1 MKFLKKVGSVLANG
15 FRKLK
20 PNKMHLIAF
29 ALGALSVAAFA
40 PLNLSPLMLLSL
52 GGLFYLWQQSPS
64 AADGAKTGFYFGL
77 GIFGFGLSWL
87 FKSMYAFS
95 EVLLPISVLLT
106 LGWVVYH
113 TLFLTAAGYFAV
125 RLRRSHTLA
134 LIGLFPVLWVL
145 FELLRGSLF
154 GGYPF
159 LLAGVSHLGS
169 WLDGYAPVF
178 GVWGMSWA
186 VAVTAGALVLLY
198 VKRSWVLSSV
208 LICLLWSV
216 GGLLQQVDWV
226 KPLDKTIDIA
236 LVQGNVPQ
244 QVKWSQKALV
254 PSLERYV
261 QMTKANLD
269 ADVIV
274 WPETAI
280 ASYMSVVEKGALT
293 TFIRDAQLFE
303 KDIIAG
309 VVDGSPDD
317 EKVYNALVNL
327 GNLEQR
333 YHKRHLVPFSEYFPF
348 HDLFAPLAQLFDIP
362 FSFFAHGDPNQQPL
376 EIGGQKAGLS
386 ICFEMAFG
394 EELAQQLPQASYFI
408 TVSNDAWFAHTLE
421 PHQQLEDVR
430 MRALELGRE
439 IARATNTGFTAIVG
453 IDGKIKAEISPY
465 ELATLRGEVQP
476 YQGLTPYAEWKWLPI
491 LLLIGLILLFT
502 LGGRLLFRRR

>member
-1 MKFLKKVGSVLANG
+1 MKLLKRVLAPIVRAG
-15 FRKLK
+15 SKLK
-20 PNKMHLIAF
+20 PNKSHLIAF
-29 ALGALSVAAFA
+29 FLGALSVTAFA
-40 PLNLSPLMLLSL
+40 PLNFSPLMLLTIA
-52 GGLFYLWQQSPS
+52 GLFYLWQQSP
-64 AADGAKTGFYFGL
+64 AAGDGAKIGFYFGL
-77 GIFGFGLSWL
+77 GFFGFGLSWL
-87 FKSMYAFS
+87 FKSMYSYS
-95 EVLLPISVLLT
+95 EVLLPVSVLLT

-113 TLFLTAAGYFAV
+113 GLFLTAAGYLAV
-125 RLRRSHTLA
+125 KLKRSRTLA

-145 FELLRGSLF
+145 FELLRSSLF

-198 VKRSWVLSSV
+198 VKRSWILSSV
-208 LICLLWSV
+208 LICVLWSV
-216 GGLLQQVDWV
+216 GGLLQQIQWV
-226 KPLDKTIDIA
+226 QPLGKPIDIA
-236 LVQGNVPQ
+236 LIQGNVPQ
-244 QVKWSQKALV
+244 QIKWSSKALT

-261 QMTKANLD
+261 TLTKANLD

-280 ASYMSVVEKGALT
+280 ASYLSVVERGALS
-293 TFIRDAQLFE
+293 TFIRDAQLFK
-303 KDIIAG
+303 KDIVAG
-309 VVDGSPDD
+309 VVDGEPDD
-317 EKVYNALVNL
+317 EKVYNAIVNL

-348 HDLFAPLAQLFDIP
+348 HNLFAPLANLFDIP
-362 FSFFAHGDPNQQPL
+362 FSFFSHGDPNQPSL
-376 EIGGQKAGLS
+376 LIGGQKAGLS

-394 EELAQQLPQASYFI
+394 EELARQLPEASYFI

-421 PHQQLEDVR
+421 PHQQLEDVQ

-439 IARATNTGFTAIVG
+439 IARATNTGYTAIVG
-453 IDGKIKAEISPY
+453 VDGKIKAQIPPY
-465 ELATLRGEVQP
+465 ELDALRSEIQP

-491 LLLIGLILLFT
+491 LLLVGLLLLFT
-502 LGGRLLFRRR
+502 LGGRLLFKRR